1 MGELQLDLTALH
13 TGDVTSAADVFLKVA
28 KSYREVVG
36 GEPLRLYW
44 RAVSRA
50 FQSEAGA
57 RAVGAVGAL
66 WRVQADLSECPQS
79 LLEALLTRLSE
90 IFDRTTGESTRE
102 VLMGLGA
109 PVVLELEA
117 RAALEAEVEAAVEV
131 VGN

>member
-1 MGELQLDLTALH
+1 MPELQLDLTGLH
-13 TGDVTSAADVFLKVA
+13 TGDVTSAADVFLKIS
-28 KSYREVVG
+28 KSYRVVG

-50 FQSEAGA
+50 FQSEAGS

-90 IFDRTTGESTRE
+90 IFDRTTGEATRE